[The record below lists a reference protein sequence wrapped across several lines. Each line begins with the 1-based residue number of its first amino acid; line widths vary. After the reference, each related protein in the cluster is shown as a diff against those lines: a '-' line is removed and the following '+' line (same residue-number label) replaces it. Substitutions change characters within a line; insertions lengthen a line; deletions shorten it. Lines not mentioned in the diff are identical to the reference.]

1 MIIDTVFPG
10 KYLKSAD
17 LQGKRMTVTIAI
29 VAVETVGSDR
39 RAVVYFEGLG
49 KGLVL
54 NKTNANLIKEITG
67 SAETGNWIG
76 AKIVLYPTHV
86 DFQGRRF
93 DTIRVDRANAD
104 TNAAGRDC
112 AEGIA

>member
-1 MIIDTVFPG
+1 
-10 KYLKSAD
+10 
-17 LQGKRMTVTIAI
+17 
-29 VAVETVGSDR
+29 VETVGSDR
-39 RAVVYFEGLG
+39 RAVVYFEGMG

-76 AKIVLYPTHV
+76 TKIVLYPTRV

-93 DTIRVDRANAD
+93 ETIRVQRVNAD
-104 TNAAGRDC
+104 TNGGGRGDRGESAA
-112 AEGIA
+112 